1 MFEYEWTARFGDTD
15 MFKIVFYPKLFEVMH
30 ETTDVYLEELGYP
43 YWRLTDEFGIGFPIV
58 EANAAFSAPVRAG
71 DTVTV
76 ELTHELGES
85 SLRFEFRATH
95 EDGTE
100 AFTGFEQRVCVPVDG
115 DGATPIPPALRE
127 ALVADA

>member
-15 MFKIVFYPKLFEVMH
+15 MFKIAFYPKLFEVMH
-30 ETTDVYLEELGYP
+30 ETTDVFLDEVGYP
-43 YWRLTDEFGIGFPIV
+43 YWRLTEELGIGFPIV
-58 EANAAFSAPVRAG
+58 EANAEFNKPVHAG

-76 ELTHELGES
+76 QMAHELGEA
-85 SLRFEFRATH
+85 SLRFEFTAVH

-115 DGATPIPPALRE
+115 ESSTPVPDEFRE
-127 ALVADA
+127 ALAEFA